1 MTNVID
7 NSTEHAEIWLL
18 IPWYVNDRLDKGE
31 RQRVDMH
38 LHTCTRC
45 RDELVLQRSIYGA
58 MGVGH
63 GVEHMP
69 QASLRRLQARLDQI
83 EGGSATA
90 TPDGGAAADGGP
102 ATPVFASRPLPRR
115 RVRWPAAIRPYSL
128 VASVATLAIAA
139 GIVTAVISTQMARR
153 PALAGYF
160 TVTDSSPRTPGVVV
174 RAVFA
179 PSITLAELQSLLGE
193 SKLRIVSGPTDAGV
207 YSLMST
213 TTQPVSLS
221 LSRLRGDPAVRFA
234 ESVQLGDPPR

>member
-1 MTNVID
+1 MTNAID

-31 RQRVDMH
+31 RQRVDQH
-38 LHTCTRC
+38 LRACARC

-83 EGGSATA
+83 EGATA
-90 TPDGGAAADGGP
+90 SADGGP
-102 ATPVFASRPLPRR
+102 MTPEFVSRPVPRR
-115 RVRWPAAIRPYSL
+115 RVRWPATIRPYSL
-128 VASVATLAIAA
+128 VASVAMLAIAA
-139 GIVTAVISTQMARR
+139 GIVTAVISTQMVRR

-160 TVTDSSPRTPGVVV
+160 TVTDSSPRAPGVVV